1 MVPLD
6 TFLWAFV
13 LLFGLMGALRGWS
26 KEMLVLFSVI
36 VALAMPVVFEVVVAD
51 NVPQVSALFDRPP
64 EERFYIDTGL
74 LVLMTIAGYAGPV
87 VSGRLA
93 RSSARETLQDILLG
107 FIIGA
112 ANGYLIFGSI
122 WFFMKEA
129 GYGIW
134 GVAQPAPNSIAEA
147 MAEQFLPPV
156 WLTDPILLTVFVFAS
171 VFVIIVLV

>member
-36 VALAMPVVFEVVVAD
+36 VALAMRLIFTEY
-51 NVPQVSALFDRPP
+51 VPFVKGLFNRPAR
-64 EERFYIDTGL
+64 EQFYIYTGL
-74 LVLMTIAGYAGPV
+74 VALLAVAGYAGPV

-93 RSSARETLQDILLG
+93 RASARETLQDILLG

-112 ANGYLIFGSI
+112 VNGYLIIGSI
-122 WFFMKEA
+122 WYFLDAA
-129 GYGIW
+129 GYGIL
-134 GVAQPAPNSIAEA
+134 GIAEPAPNSIAA
-147 MAEQFLPPV
+147 ALAASYLPPL
-156 WLTDPILLTVFVFAS
+156 WLTDPVLLTIFAFAS
-171 VFVIIVLV
+171 VFVLIVLV

>member
-13 LLFGLMGALRGWS
+13 LFFGLIGALRGWS
-26 KEMLVLFSVI
+26 KEMLVLFSVV
-36 VALAMPVVFEVVVAD
+36 VALAMRLIFSKY
-51 NVPQVSALFDRPP
+51 VPIVRDLFDRPP
-64 EERFYIDTGL
+64 VQQFYMYTGL
-74 LVLMTIAGYAGPV
+74 LVLMTVAGYAGPV

-93 RSSARETLQDILLG
+93 SASARETLQDILLG

-112 ANGYLIFGSI
+112 INGYLIMGSI
-122 WFFMKEA
+122 WYFLDAA

-134 GVAQPAPNSIAEA
+134 GVAQPAPNTIAA
-147 MAEQFLPPV
+147 TLAAQYLPPL
-156 WLTDPILLTVFVFAS
+156 WLTDAVLLTVFSFAS

>member
-13 LLFGLMGALRGWS
+13 LFFGIIGALRGWS
-26 KEMLVLFSVI
+26 KEMLVLFSVV
-36 VALAMPVVFEVVVAD
+36 VALAMRLIFSTY
-51 NVPQVSALFDRPP
+51 VPIVRDLFNRPP
-64 EERFYIDTGL
+64 VQQFYIYTGL
-74 LVLMTIAGYAGPV
+74 LILMAVAGYAGPV

-93 RSSARETLQDILLG
+93 SASARETLQDILLG

-112 ANGYLIFGSI
+112 INGYLIMGSI
-122 WFFMKEA
+122 WYFLDAA

-134 GVAQPAPNSIAEA
+134 GVAQPAPNTIAA
-147 MAEQFLPPV
+147 TLAAQYLPPL
-156 WLTDPILLTVFVFAS
+156 WLTDAALLTIFSFAS

>member
-26 KEMLVLFSVI
+26 KEMLVLFSVV
-36 VALAMPVVFEVVVAD
+36 VALAMRLIFSKH
-51 NVPQVSALFDRPP
+51 VPFVKDLLDRPP
-64 EERFYIDTGL
+64 IEQFYIYTGL
-74 LVLMTIAGYAGPV
+74 VILMAVAGYAGPV

-93 RSSARETLQDILLG
+93 SASARETLQDILLG

-112 ANGYLIFGSI
+112 VNGYLIMGSI
-122 WFFMKEA
+122 WFFLDAAE
-129 GYGIW
+129 YVVL
-134 GVAQPAPNSIAEA
+134 GVTEPAPNTIAA
-147 MAEQFLPPV
+147 ALAAHYLPPS
-156 WLTDPILLTVFVFAS
+156 LLRDPVLLTVFVLAS